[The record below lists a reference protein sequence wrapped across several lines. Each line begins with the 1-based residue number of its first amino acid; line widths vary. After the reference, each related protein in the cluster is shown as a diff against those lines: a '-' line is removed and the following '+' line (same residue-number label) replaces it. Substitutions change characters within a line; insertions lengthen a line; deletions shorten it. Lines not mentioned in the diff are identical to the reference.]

1 MGRLINSDEVVERAK
16 NEAIGMVE
24 PFKSQFDLLVE
35 WIVGKTSTSYDIDVV
50 INQITEM
57 ANVNGNAYLDCADV
71 IDIIKEG
78 GINEK

>member
-35 WIVGKTSTSYDIDVV
+35 WIVDKTTTAYDVNLVRQGLIQDIHNGV
-50 INQITEM
+50 IKLEC
-57 ANVNGNAYLDCADV
+57 GNEQLFKRVD
-71 IDIIKEG
+71 EG
-78 GINEK
+78 GVT